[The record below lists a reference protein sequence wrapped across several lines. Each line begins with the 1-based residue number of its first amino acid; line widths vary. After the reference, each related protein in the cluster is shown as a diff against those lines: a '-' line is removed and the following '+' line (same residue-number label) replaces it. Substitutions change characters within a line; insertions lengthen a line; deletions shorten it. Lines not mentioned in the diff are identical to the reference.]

1 MAEPND
7 RPNSS
12 PQWPYL
18 ASPNCLAIH
27 GPHVRN
33 AFSLTRTTYSSRLPR
48 HLRTTTGDD
57 CYGWGRSPSG
67 RGWQE
72 RARMVAM
79 NLSGGGGGRWWWRM
93 GTEPERRCMA
103 AMTQMAADGG
113 GSATTASA
121 RHRPRPPP
129 SSPSRLPPQP
139 SRRRRLPPQP
149 SCRRRPQPLPSSRVR
164 QRDRCPPR
172 RHWPRLLPSSA
183 PSTGEERRGRRR
195 NERLICGTRC

>member
-27 GPHVRN
+27 GPHVRD

-67 RGWQE
+67 RGWRQ

-103 AMTQMAADGG
+103 AMSPNGG
-113 GSATTASA
+113 RWGPARRDHRPPR

-129 SSPSRLPPQP
+129 SSAPSPAATAALHAVVGCHRSPL
-139 SRRRRLPPQP
+139 
-149 SCRRRPQPLPSSRVR
+149 CRRRPQPLPSS
-164 QRDRCPPR
+164 
-172 RHWPRLLPSSA
+172 A
-183 PSTGEERRGRRR
+183 PSPAATAALRAVTGHDCCRPLRHQREKKGEEGGGMRD
-195 NERLICGTRC
+195 